1 VTSTWWD
8 ARGLVALVLRRESA
22 ILEQEAASSLHALAT
37 ASVQVPALL
46 RVGVVD
52 DLDRWTAR
60 LEAWD
65 TLAALLQPTALD
77 DTVITPA
84 AEMVR
89 QWMVP
94 ARTALE
100 IAGAQRVDA
109 LRIVS
114 PSEELLTVAQ
124 LLGFRVAH
132 IG

>member
-1 VTSTWWD
+1 MQH
-8 ARGLVALVLRRESA
+8 LVLRHRA
-22 ILEQEAASSLHALAT
+22 TQEAASSLHAVAT
-37 ASVQVPALL
+37 VAIQVPALL

-52 DLDRWTAR
+52 DYGRWTAR

-65 TLAALLQPTALD
+65 SLHACLALVALD

-109 LRIVS
+109 LRVVS